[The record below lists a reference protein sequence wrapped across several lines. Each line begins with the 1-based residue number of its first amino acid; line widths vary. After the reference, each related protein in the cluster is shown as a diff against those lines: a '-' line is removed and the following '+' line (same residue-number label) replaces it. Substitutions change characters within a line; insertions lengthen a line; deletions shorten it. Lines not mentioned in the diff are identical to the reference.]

1 MQYIEGVYMKNEI
14 MGLNDTT
21 LNNTNRVQRVDDM
34 GCKFRHWMVYYL
46 KNLEKEIQ
54 SGDLYA
60 RNGRILHAS
69 RNSQI
74 SQDRRGLCY
83 PSSSTEKNAR
93 VQIGRFLES
102 QQKRIS
108 RVPSQQEEYP
118 RQKIKPP
125 QRMATIGFTAVRL
138 LLRFCRPGRSSP
150 SMNLPTF
157 SIALLPNQSQ
167 WLCEMWAYERRC
179 AHE

>member
-1 MQYIEGVYMKNEI
+1 MKNEI
-14 MGLNDTT
+14 MGLNNTT

-108 RVPSQQEEYP
+108 RVPSQQEEYS

-125 QRMATIGFTAVRL
+125 ERWQTKQFTAVRFL
-138 LLRFCRPGRSSP
+138 PSVFQAVGRNP
-150 SMNLPTF
+150 WNNLPTF
-157 SIALLPNQSQ
+157 SIALLSNQSQ
-167 WLCEMWAYERRC
+167 WLCDMWAHERKKVC
-179 AHE
+179 S